1 MNGSGP
7 LQVNQIPIAADDI
20 KSKLQKARM
29 QVKSLPDMG
38 RSVAQQE
45 REIKMLEERIE
56 RQRATLRELKET
68 GDRIKREREHR
79 ERNGVVDL
87 METGED

>member
-29 QVKSLPDMG
+29 QVKSLPDME

-45 REIKMLEERIE
+45 REMRMLEERIE
-56 RQRATLRELKET
+56 KQRETLRKLKET
-68 GDRIKREREHR
+68 GDRIKREREQR
-79 ERNGVVDL
+79 ERDGGPDL